1 MVFIVVI
8 FIVVAVITAVVST
21 TVSRFTNKTLDNVM
35 KQIPKLEEQATQKV
49 VYRQEPEKGASD
61 KDIID
66 VAVANNGKVTA
77 TILCARLD
85 ISIDEATTK
94 LEHLHNKGI
103 FTLDNTE
110 SGHLVYMLVDLDLMR

>member
-1 MVFIVVI
+1 MVFILVI

-21 TVSRFTNKTLDNVM
+21 SVNRFTNKTLNSVM
-35 KQIPKLEEQATQKV
+35 KQMPDLEERENKTF
-49 VYRQEPEKGASD
+49 YRKEAAKTASD

-77 TILCARLD
+77 TVLCARLD
-85 ISIDEATTK
+85 ISVDEATTK
-94 LEHLHNKGI
+94 LESLHNKGI
-103 FTLDNTE
+103 FTLDNAA